1 LTRSVERHIV
11 HFQLIFGLPRI
22 VEEKVFGSLSSDCQH
37 QNSGRSTPKE
47 QRIVMINRKY
57 FCRWLF
63 VLIFVIAFV
72 LSPVGSTVVVPQAR
86 RQPPGSDQKKNKRPE
101 GGQTDEKKQEEPL
114 PPDIVGKPQ
123 DAEKLSV
130 TTNVVNVDAVVYN
143 KTTGQPSLNL
153 KKDNFAIFVDGVKRD
168 ITNFAT
174 PEAPITATLVV
185 EYSKT
190 SEILGYFGSGG
201 MEPGQ
206 NEVIR
211 PTAMFLS
218 QFITPQDY
226 VSVIAYDLRPTPLTD
241 FTNDPNRIQQVISL
255 LIRNQ
260 PAFSDSN
267 LYDAIKLTLVGGRAD
282 AVVLENSKESKMDYS
297 GMVAVPGGRRKA
309 VILVCSGLDTFS
321 KINMDQARKIVQ
333 NAGIPLYIIGTGGL
347 FVKKYG
353 DYMDPGRGSNIRG
366 IPIDRMTFLQA
377 DNTMKT
383 FAKESGGAFYPVTFE
398 GELPAVLGSINALL
412 RSQYSLGFNPGDQ
425 HDGKS
430 HKIVVKVDVDG
441 DGQYDDKAYVV
452 KAREVYN
459 APKGETGNAKSGG
472 GNQ

>member
-1 LTRSVERHIV
+1 MKS
-11 HFQLIFGLPRI
+11 IFI
-22 VEEKVFGSLSSDCQH
+22 
-37 QNSGRSTPKE
+37 
-47 QRIVMINRKY
+47 
-57 FCRWLF
+57 CRLF
-63 VLIFVIAFV
+63 VLVVGIAFSLGAV
-72 LSPVGSTVVVPQAR
+72 ESDSVFAQAR
-86 RQPPGSDQKKNKRPE
+86 RQPPSSDQKKNKRPPE
-101 GGQTDEKKQEEPL
+101 GGEKTDEQKQEPL
-114 PPDIVGKPQ
+114 PTDVTGKPQ
-123 DAEKLSV
+123 EAEKLSV

-143 KTTGQPSLNL
+143 KATGQPSLNL
-153 KKDNFAIFVDGVKRD
+153 KKDNFAIFVDGVKKD

-174 PEAPITATLVV
+174 PEAPITVTLVV

-190 SEILGYFGSGG
+190 SELLGYYGSSG
-201 MEPGQ
+201 MERGQ
-206 NEVIR
+206 DEVIR

-218 QFITPQDY
+218 QFITREDY
-226 VSVIAYDLRPTPLTD
+226 VSVIAYDMRPTPLTD

-255 LIRNQ
+255 LIRNS
-260 PAFSDSN
+260 PAFSESN
-267 LYDAIKLTLVGGRAD
+267 LFDALKLTLIGGKGD
-282 AVVLENSKESKMDYS
+282 SVVLEDSKSPTAVYS

-309 VILVCSGLDTFS
+309 VIVVGSGLDTFS

-333 NAGIPLYIIGTGGL
+333 NSGIPIYIIGTGQM

-353 DYMDPGRGSNIRG
+353 DRMDPGQGSNIRG

-412 RSQYSLGFNPGDQ
+412 RSQYSLGFKPDDVQ
-425 HDGKS
+425 DGKS

-452 KAREVYN
+452 KAREIYN
-459 APKGETGNAKSGG
+459 APKPGAVGSKSGG
-472 GNQ
+472 GKQ